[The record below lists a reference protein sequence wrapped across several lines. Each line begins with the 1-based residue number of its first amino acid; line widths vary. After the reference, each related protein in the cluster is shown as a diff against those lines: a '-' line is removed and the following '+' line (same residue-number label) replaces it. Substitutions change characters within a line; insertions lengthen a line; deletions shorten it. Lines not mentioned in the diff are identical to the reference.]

1 VSPTR
6 PHKPD
11 ISQTFYEKDHAF
23 RDASSFSRLKGYVV
37 DEDEDVIQ
45 LVRPIRVLIL
55 DDTRSARLLIRTL
68 LGRTT
73 RVEVA
78 GEANDRCEARD
89 LIKQI

>member
-1 VSPTR
+1 MSPTR

-68 LGRTT
+68 LVRTT

-78 GEANDRCEARD
+78 GEANDRREARD

>member
-68 LGRTT
+68 LVRTT

-78 GEANDRCEARD
+78 GEANDRREARD